1 APVILGVRLS
11 NLARLVGWILA
22 CVAAALVLSSRW
34 RRAARELACS
44 PAGFLAGAALCA
56 AWLSLGPTV
65 TSLGRTFP
73 GLGVYDYLFRYVPGF
88 GATRD
93 QESWSSVRC
102 SWPRPGRRH
111 CRSARPGTCRACAP
125 CRRALRSVPD
135 A

>member
-73 GLGVYDYLFRYVPGF
+73 GLGLYDYLFRYVPGF
-88 GATRD
+88 DGVRVPARYAMVVTLFLALLAAEGAAA
-93 QESWSSVRC
+93 WL
-102 SWPRPGRRH
+102 RRY
-111 CRSARPGTCRACAP
+111 ARP
-125 CRRALRSVPD
+125 
-135 A
+135 